1 VLGAARLAYGA
12 IAAALAESGGPFLLG
27 GAPCVADAAVFGH
40 LCAVRQSAALVALLR
55 DDFPSLP
62 AYWARLREG
71 ALAGVSA
78 QAAAAGGNAFAR
90 AEAEAEERAGG
101 ARAPAAALFGAAAA
115 GAAQPLDAASDA
127 GRAQRSAQIRTIVAT
142 LAIFAAA
149 GVIAM
154 RAAARAS

>member
-27 GAPCVADAAVFGH
+27 GSPCVADAAVFGH
-40 LCAVRQSAALVALLR
+40 LCAVRPSAALVALLSES
-55 DDFPSLP
+55 FPSLL

-71 ALAGVSA
+71 ALAGVTA

-90 AEAEAEERAGG
+90 AELEAEERAGG
-101 ARAPAAALFGAAAA
+101 AQSTPAARFGAAAA

-127 GRAQRSAQIRTIVAT
+127 GKAQRAAQIRTIVAT
-142 LAIFAAA
+142 LAIFATA
-149 GVIAM
+149 GVIAT
-154 RAAARAS
+154 RAATRA